1 MDARETAAKLKAELE
16 ERKELGTR
24 GRFTDALRA
33 QVLTYLRERQEEG
46 GTQEE
51 VARELGMSSWTLSRW
66 SGRAR
71 RAEAG
76 TQRSAASAQR
86 PSAFSAVEVKSEPQV
101 GAGTL
106 VLHAPGGV
114 RVEGLGVAQVVVL
127 LRGLA

>member
-1 MDARETAAKLKAELE
+1 MDQKETAGKLKAELE
-16 ERKELGTR
+16 ARRELGTR
-24 GRFTDALRA
+24 GRFTEALRQ
-33 QVLTYLRERQEEG
+33 QVLTYLRARQEEG

-76 TQRSAASAQR
+76 EERRA
-86 PSAFSAVEVKSEPQV
+86 PSPQGARAFRAVEVKAAAAV
-101 GAGTL
+101 GSGVL

-114 RVEGLGVAQVVVL
+114 RVEGLGVAQVAAL
-127 LRGLA
+127 LRGLG